1 MRPLPPGKYGVI
13 HEIEVKGHEL
23 DALAK
28 KLGIEKPSRL
38 RAGKIQSSS
47 RRRTRSAR
55 RVPRVCCASWAWR

>member
-13 HEIEVKGHEL
+13 HEVEVKGHEL

-38 RAGKIQSSS
+38 REGKIHIV
-47 RRRTRSAR
+47 REYGPGEEP
-55 RVPRVCCASWAWR
+55 PRGKG